1 MAMGHKTTKHMDDSP
16 FWEVDNSSAGKDIS
30 HRLRNPKVY
39 YCVPNSLNFVSNT
52 FCALKL
58 HGDSAN
64 PLYNLGHGKSIGLLV
79 AFMIRCDSVI
89 QLLIY

>member
-16 FWEVDNSSAGKDIS
+16 FWELDNSSAGKDIS

-58 HGDSAN
+58 HGDSAKFGAWEIYR
-64 PLYNLGHGKSIGLLV
+64 PPCGIH
-79 AFMIRCDSVI
+79 D
-89 QLLIY
+89 QL